1 MKHCLGLIHC
11 LIFGHFDGS
20 TEEGEEAEH
29 NIATGLAIMFLG
41 MVFMALRPYAVTTV
55 TSNKHNGKVFSI
67 FKFLS
72 LSLSLSL
79 YLWWHHGI
87 QCIRPR

>member
-1 MKHCLGLIHC
+1 MKHRLGPIYC
-11 LIFGHFDGS
+11 LIFGHIDGS

-41 MVFMALRPYAVTTV
+41 MVFMALWPYAVTTV

-67 FKFLS
+67 LNFS
-72 LSLSLSL
+72 LSLSLSFPL
-79 YLWWHHGI
+79 FMVASWHPVHTA
-87 QCIRPR
+87 